1 MTEHEKLVK
10 IFEEVDT
17 YCDNTFCNT
26 CPYDTDISDNSCVY
40 HALADKLLEYG
51 YSQNNLLNKDIVGKA
66 IREELGNMLTDILN
80 SISDRTHSSLYC
92 YEIKPVHIVEALKTV
107 KRKYKND

>member
-26 CPYDTDISDNSCVY
+26 CPYDDVKNGHSCAF
-40 HALADKLLEYG
+40 HACADKLLEYG
-51 YSQNNLLNKDIVGKA
+51 YSQNSLLDKDIIGKA
-66 IREELGNMLTDILN
+66 IREELGNILTDILN
-80 SISDRTHSSLYC
+80 SISDHTHSSAYC